1 MEDSMAGTCPSCGSP
16 LSHHDRHIRFRLP
29 DPVIEVPEEE
39 RAERFWGNDV
49 MLAVKDLGSFV
60 RALLPVH
67 LDDGGSLTFG
77 LWLGVHPDTLRHL
90 WEVWWKPEYAEVSFT
105 GYIAN
110 DLVPW
115 SGSVLAMPVTA
126 EPRDPDTAPY
136 VTGSEDPTVHRIVT
150 EKWDP
155 QLILPPYANLL

>member
-1 MEDSMAGTCPSCGSP
+1 MAGTCPSCGSP

-39 RAERFWGNDV
+39 RAERLWGNDV

-77 LWLGVHPDTLRHL
+77 LWLGVHPDTLRHRQRGPHGPSNRDG
-90 WEVWWKPEYAEVSFT
+90 EVGPSTHPAALRE
-105 GYIAN
+105 
-110 DLVPW
+110 P
-115 SGSVLAMPVTA
+115 SVIPVTRLGAA
-126 EPRDPDTAPY
+126 ECPANRASGAPATRPRPCRANY
-136 VTGSEDPTVHRIVT
+136 AQTVRAGQR
-150 EKWDP
+150 P
-155 QLILPPYANLL
+155 